1 MKIYEKPMATIEN
14 IDVVDVIT
22 TSGEGTLAANTAEAA
37 ALKAATAADEAI
49 VFEW

>member
-22 TSGEGTLAANTAEAA
+22 TSGEGALTSNSAEAA
-37 ALKAATAADEAI
+37 ALKAATGANEAI